1 MSVAPVGY
9 PLREA
14 CECVG
19 EGQVQHGEEAVLG
32 NEAPAWSLALQ
43 VPCLELASEETPVI
57 KQR

>member
-19 EGQVQHGEEAVLG
+19 EGQLQHGEEAVLG
-32 NEAPAWSLALQ
+32 NEAPAWRLALLN
-43 VPCLELASEETPVI
+43 PCLELASVQTPVI